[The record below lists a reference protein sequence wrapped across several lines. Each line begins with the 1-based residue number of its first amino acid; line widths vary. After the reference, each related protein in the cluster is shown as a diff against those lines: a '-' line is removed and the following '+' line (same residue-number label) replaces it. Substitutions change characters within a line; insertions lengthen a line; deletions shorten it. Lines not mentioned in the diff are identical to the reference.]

1 MINEIVI
8 IRIVSAILFFIAFII
23 SSKVHSKTE
32 KRTDIWLLIS
42 VILLLACAESAA
54 NVLQWLEIFPKMV
67 DIFGEYLN
75 IMFSLVWIY
84 LSYNIILEVRKEHPE
99 KVKMKMKEE
108 IK

>member
-8 IRIVSAILFFIAFII
+8 IRIIAAILFFVAFVI
-23 SSKVHSKTE
+23 SHRVHSKTE

-42 VILLLACAESAA
+42 TLLLIACAESVA
-54 NVLQWLEIFPKMV
+54 NALQWLEIFPKMV

-84 LSYNIILEVRKEHPE
+84 LGFSFISETGK
-99 KVKMKMKEE
+99 K
-108 IK
+108 

>member
-8 IRIVSAILFFIAFII
+8 IRIIAAILFFVAFVI

-42 VILLLACAESAA
+42 TLLLIACAESVA
-54 NVLQWLEIFPKMV
+54 NAFQWLEIFPKMV

-84 LSYNIILEVRKEHPE
+84 LGFSFISEVGKR
-99 KVKMKMKEE
+99 
-108 IK
+108 

>member
-1 MINEIVI
+1 MINKIVI
-8 IRIVSAILFFIAFII
+8 IRIVAVILFFIAFII

-42 VILLLACAESAA
+42 TLLLIACAESAA
-54 NVLQWLEIFPKMV
+54 NALQWLEIFPKMV

-84 LSYNIILEVRKEHPE
+84 ISYNIISEVRKGVSK
-99 KVKMKMKEE
+99 KVGNL
-108 IK
+108 

>member
-8 IRIVSAILFFIAFII
+8 IRIIAAILFFVAFVI

-42 VILLLACAESAA
+42 TLLLIACAESAA
-54 NVLQWLEIFPKMV
+54 NALQWLEIFPKMV

-84 LSYNIILEVRKEHPE
+84 IGFSFILENKKENSE
-99 KVKMKMKEE
+99 KVRNKK
-108 IK
+108 

>member
-8 IRIVSAILFFIAFII
+8 IRIISAILFFIAFII

-54 NVLQWLEIFPKMV
+54 NALQWLEIFPKMV

-84 LSYNIILEVRKEHPE
+84 LSYNFILEVKKERPE
-99 KVKMKMKEE
+99 KVKMKKKEG
-108 IK
+108 K